1 MDKQGTL
8 RKLAFLDEGLTPA
21 AAGLAGG
28 AGGYLAGK
36 HLVNPVLEMKK
47 RSILEKMLRGEEMVK
62 KLETGTKYGPLAAAT
77 IGAILLA
84 GIAANRARKSERE
97 RIEQQLLYAQLQQVM
112 EARGGAGFSPE
123 DQVRFG
129 DPSGGV
135 Y

>member
-1 MDKQGTL
+1 MDKQRTL
-8 RKLAFLDEGLTPA
+8 LKLAILEDGLTPA

-36 HLVNPVLEMKK
+36 HLLNPVLESRK
-47 RSILEKMLRGEEMVK
+47 RSIIEKMLRGEDILK
-62 KLETGTKYGPLAAAT
+62 KLETGTKYGPIAAAA

-97 RIEQQLLYAQLQQVM
+97 RIEQQLMYAQIQEQLG
-112 EARGGAGFSPE
+112 GGAGFSPQDE
-123 DQVRFG
+123 VKFG
-129 DPSGGV
+129 DPSGGI

>member
-1 MDKQGTL
+1 MDKQRIL
-8 RKLAFLDEGLTPA
+8 QKMAFLEEGLTPA

-36 HLVNPVLEMKK
+36 HLVNPILESRK
-47 RSILEKMLRGEEMVK
+47 RSVIEKMLRGEDMIK
-62 KLETGTKYGPLAAAT
+62 KLNAGTKYGPLAAAT

-97 RIEQQLLYAQLQQVM
+97 RIEQQILYAQLQEQL
-112 EARGGAGFSPE
+112 GGAGYGFSPE

-129 DPSGGV
+129 DPSGGI

>member
-1 MDKQGTL
+1 MDKQRVL
-8 RKLAFLDEGLTPA
+8 QKLAFLDEGATPL
-21 AAGLAGG
+21 AAGAVGG

-36 HLVNPVLEMKK
+36 HLVNPILESRK
-47 RSILEKMLRGEEMVK
+47 RSVIDKMLRGEELLK
-62 KLETGTKYGPLAAAT
+62 KLEVGTKYGPFAAAT

-97 RIEQQLLYAQLQQVM
+97 RIEQQLLYAQLQEQLG
-112 EARGGAGFSPE
+112 AGGGYGFSPQ
-123 DQVRFG
+123 DQVAFG